1 MNAKVTLQD
10 YKVLFD
16 SAPDAIFITNAEGD
30 FLLVNQQFCDV
41 TGYSKSELQG
51 MHVLDTYLSSESDL
65 YKTRLVQLTTD
76 KEAVLQR
83 FVRHKDGS
91 VFYAQIRANKLSN
104 GWIRGIIHD
113 KGFENDL
120 VNTLAEKE
128 QLFIQI
134 ADNIREIFF
143 LVDSKTGEYLYVS
156 PSYETIYQKPVRE
169 LMVEPTSW
177 MDTIHPEDKKKMK
190 ALYQEQ
196 LQTGIFDATYRILR
210 SDKSIRWVRSRTF
223 PVYNKNREIY
233 RIAGITEDITDFVQ
247 AKQDRLEYSEN
258 LKRSFHEMIIAM
270 SAALEQRDSYT
281 SGHQNNVTQLS
292 LAIAKEIGLPE
303 TELDCLEI
311 AAQVHD
317 IGKIGI
323 PLEIL
328 TRSRK
333 LTEIEYALIRT
344 HPEAGYDILK
354 NIHFPWPIAEIILQ
368 HHERI
373 NGSGYP
379 RGLSGDQILIEAKI
393 IAVAD
398 TIDAMSSHRPYRA
411 SLGIKAALAEIEK
424 YSGIL
429 YDPLVVKACL
439 KIFADKKIT
448 MYS

>member
-1 MNAKVTLQD
+1 MNTKVTLQD

-30 FLLVNQQFCDV
+30 FLLVNQQFCDI
-41 TGYSKSELQG
+41 TGYSKSELQN

-65 YKTRLVQLTTD
+65 YKTRLIQLAYE
-76 KEAVLQR
+76 KEAVLER
-83 FVRHKDGS
+83 FVKHKNGS
-91 VFYAQIRANKLSN
+91 IFYAQIRANKLSN

-120 VNTLAEKE
+120 VNKLAEKE

-134 ADNIREIFF
+134 ADNIRETFF
-143 LVDSKTGEYLYVS
+143 LVDSKTGDYLYVS
-156 PSYETIYQKPVRE
+156 PSYETVYQKPVRE
-169 LMVEPTSW
+169 LVIEPTSW
-177 MDTIHPEDKKKMK
+177 MDTIHPDDKKNIEI
-190 ALYQEQ
+190 LYKEHF
-196 LQTGIFDATYRILR
+196 QTGFLNATYRILR
-210 SDKSIRWVRSRTF
+210 PDQSIRWIRARTF
-223 PVYNKNREIY
+223 PVYNKNKEIY
-233 RIAGITEDITDFVQ
+233 RIAGIAEDITDLIQ
-247 AKQDRLEYSEN
+247 AKQDSLEYAEN

-281 SGHQNNVTQLS
+281 SGHQNNVAQLS
-292 LAIAKEIGLPE
+292 LAIAKELGIPE
-303 TELDCLEI
+303 AELECLEI

-328 TRSRK
+328 TRTRK
-333 LTEIEYALIRT
+333 LNEIEYALIRT

-379 RGLSGDQILIEAKI
+379 KGLIGDQILIEAKI

-398 TIDAMSSHRPYRA
+398 TVDAMSSHRPYRV
-411 SLGIKAALAEIEK
+411 SLGIKAALAEIKK

-439 KIFADKKIT
+439 KLFADKKIK